1 MELQRGDE
9 IQVLDRDGHYLFDGM
24 VTGINPNKKRN
35 VHYVRPNGYVGV
47 VKSTQVIKTGKRYR
61 FDAVL
66 EDEIKKAY
74 VHLSLDNSE
83 VEAVYQKAEELRDLL
98 KEASS
103 LIKELANT
111 EVKVKVNLPPRVE
124 K

>member
-9 IQVLDRDGHYLFDGM
+9 IQVLDRNGHYLWDGM

-66 EDEIKKAY
+66 EDEIKKACLKIGFKD
-74 VHLSLDNSE
+74 VDEQNRKAVMLVELLKKANS
-83 VEAVYQKAEELRDLL
+83 LL
-98 KEASS
+98 KELAEVE
-103 LIKELANT
+103 LKYKLTQIKD
-111 EVKVKVNLPPRVE
+111 
-124 K
+124 